1 MKLYIII
8 IVIIII
14 VCCSRGHMAEILE
27 IEIGSAGLLASLFMV
42 CVYVCMYVHMCVF
55 CVCVLSVYVCVMCV

>member
-1 MKLYIII
+1 
-8 IVIIII
+8 
-14 VCCSRGHMAEILE
+14 MAEILE